1 MQQNI
6 RCICVLLALQLIFA
20 LVVLPVAGITN
31 GTAAD
36 SQGKPTISATLS
48 AAFVTPGQSIRVMG
62 IATGK
67 VTEGVQVWIF
77 AGNYVNVSTVPV
89 NPSGTFSSTYNTTGL
104 PPAKYYVIVQHPGS
118 DNSLQ
123 ITTSGDTGQ
132 VINRKTNT
140 TIFNFTGTGSVHD
153 EAAVSALSDAF
164 NEPGVDDIY
173 TKSVFTIVSANE
185 TVPTYPGTIVPG
197 LDSHGCNITA
207 GYTWCGE
214 KQTCIRTSEE
224 SCSAASATQ
233 NVTPA
238 ATTKK
243 SPVQFVTVLAGIAIA
258 LGAVLY
264 ARKQ

>member
-1 MQQNI
+1 MQHNT
-6 RCICVLLALQLIFA
+6 RCICVLLVLQLIFA
-20 LVVLPVAGITN
+20 LLVLPVSGITN
-31 GTAAD
+31 GTAAG
-36 SQGKPTISATLS
+36 SPAKPTISATLS
-48 AAFVTPGQSIRVMG
+48 AAYITPGQPIKVMG
-62 IATGK
+62 IATGT
-67 VTEGVQVWIF
+67 VTQGVQVWVF
-77 AGNYVNVSTVPV
+77 AGNYVNVSIVPV
-89 NPSGTFSSTYNTTGL
+89 NPSGTFSATYTTTGL

-123 ITTSGDTGQ
+123 IMTSGYAGQ
-132 VINRKTNT
+132 VINRKTNA

-153 EAAVSALSDAF
+153 EAAVTALSDAF

-173 TKSVFTIVSANE
+173 TKAVFTILPANE

-224 SCSAASATQ
+224 TCSAASATQ

-238 ATTKK
+238 ATTRK
-243 SPVQFVTVLAGIAIA
+243 SPVEIVTVLAGIVIA
-258 LGAVLY
+258 LGAALY
-264 ARKQ
+264 GRKQ